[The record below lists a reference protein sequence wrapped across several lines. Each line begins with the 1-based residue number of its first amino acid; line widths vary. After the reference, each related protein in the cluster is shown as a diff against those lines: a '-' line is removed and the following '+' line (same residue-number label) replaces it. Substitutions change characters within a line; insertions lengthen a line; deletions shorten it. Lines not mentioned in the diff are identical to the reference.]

1 MHLLTST
8 EKTFSAKEVQ
18 RLLGHKRYEPI
29 WAMLHKLRSVMGLRD
44 NEYLLGEDVELD
56 EGFFKTFLPIEINQN
71 H

>member
-1 MHLLTST
+1 
-8 EKTFSAKEVQ
+8 
-18 RLLGHKRYEPI
+18 
-29 WAMLHKLRSVMGLRD
+29 MGLRD